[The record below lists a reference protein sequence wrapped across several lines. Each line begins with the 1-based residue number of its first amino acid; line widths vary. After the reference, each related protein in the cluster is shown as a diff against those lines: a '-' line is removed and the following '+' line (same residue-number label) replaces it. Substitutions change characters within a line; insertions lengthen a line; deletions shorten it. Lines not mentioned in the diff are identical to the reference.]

1 MPATDM
7 PDSDMPDSDMPDS
20 EIDEPAR
27 LLATADRY
35 LAQAAAARELAAAI
49 DQRRL
54 SLTHRLE
61 PCIQR
66 HLPEV
71 WSSAAAEISRMRLTR
86 MIARDVWVSCE
97 HLLETRAALMRRAD
111 ELDSQALA
119 LTRTA
124 AELSEA
130 AALQGPKTTRDE
142 LA

>member
-1 MPATDM
+1 MPETDL
-7 PDSDMPDSDMPDS
+7 
-20 EIDEPAR
+20 DEPAR
-27 LLATADRY
+27 LLAIADRY
-35 LAQAAAARELAAAI
+35 FAQASAARELAAAI

-54 SLTHRLE
+54 SLTNRLE

-71 WSSAAAEISRMRLTR
+71 WSSNAAEISRMKLTR
-86 MIARDVWVSCE
+86 MIAREVWVSCE
-97 HLLETRAALMRRAD
+97 HLLETRTALMRRAE

-119 LTRTA
+119 LTNRA

-130 AALQGPKTTRDE
+130 AALQGPKTKRDQ